1 MVGRT
6 RRHVVRLPEDV
17 ADDSRFCLAHIEAV
31 DADAGAG
38 KIAIQAN
45 TGNRLDGGNENPG
58 QLLLMCGGSGDAFV
72 QDISNPGIET
82 GNAGDIGRPRFKDAR
97 DSPWLFPFKGM
108 DAVAA
113 GDVRRHDGIAADDDA
128 SRPAGTIQRLVARKT
143 GRRHDAVGQVDVNG
157 TSRLGHID
165 DESQMVAPAIL
176 GAAGNCY
183 AQLGQLDKA
192 ASTLLSAADKAD
204 NNTLSPIFLLQA
216 GEILVKQGKYDD
228 AVNAYTKIK
237 DKYFQSYQAMDID
250 KYIEQA
256 KLMKK

>member
-1 MVGRT
+1 
-6 RRHVVRLPEDV
+6 
-17 ADDSRFCLAHIEAV
+17 
-31 DADAGAG
+31 
-38 KIAIQAN
+38 
-45 TGNRLDGGNENPG
+45 
-58 QLLLMCGGSGDAFV
+58 MCGGSGDAFV

-165 DESQMVAPAIL
+165 DESQMVAPAKGLDAGQIEDIAGDIGSVVADEPFCL
-176 GAAGNCY
+176 RRQQGFHRIVLQGPAGLVAADESQRY
-183 AQLGQLDKA
+183 AFFFQLIQRPQDGIVLPRRRQDAIARRMSPLRTMFKA
-192 ASTLLSAADKAD
+192 AVELCVKA
-204 NNTLSPIFLLQA
+204 T
-216 GEILVKQGKYDD
+216 
-228 AVNAYTKIK
+228 
-237 DKYFQSYQAMDID
+237 SYSGPQ
-250 KYIEQA
+250 
-256 KLMKK
+256 

>member
-38 KIAIQAN
+38 KIAIQAD
-45 TGNRLDGGNENPG
+45 TGNRLDGGDENPG
-58 QLLLMCGGSGDAFV
+58 QLLLMSGGSGDAFV

-113 GDVRRHDGIAADDDA
+113 GDVRRHDGIAADDNA

-157 TSRLGHID
+157 TGRLGHID
-165 DESQMVAPAIL
+165 DESQMVAPAKGLDAGQIEDIAGDIGSVVADEPFCLRRQQSFIVSYCKAPL
-176 GAAGNCY
+176 GWS
-183 AQLGQLDKA
+183 LPMKA
-192 ASTLLSAADKAD
+192 RDTPSFS
-204 NNTLSPIFLLQA
+204 S
-216 GEILVKQGKYDD
+216 
-228 AVNAYTKIK
+228 
-237 DKYFQSYQAMDID
+237 
-250 KYIEQA
+250 
-256 KLMKK
+256 